1 MKIEARIVSL
11 KGSELRRA
19 HMARQMGQTRLGWSF
34 FDACTALPEDL
45 TYNPDKARWAR
56 GRELSRG
63 ELGCYASHVTL
74 WRWFLR
80 ESDLDVLCVLEDDI
94 VIDWSF
100 FDQFEG
106 VLNQFPQVDYIRLY
120 AKAPAPFSYLGLT
133 ASRRHLVRFK
143 HPVFGTQGY
152 LLRRAGAERFLRG
165 LSEVVRPID
174 DEMDR
179 FWING
184 VPIVAVYPFPLTEI
198 GFETTIGM
206 TRHAPPP
213 LGLAAGTRRFAWRAR
228 EQARRHTYTAR
239 LALPNRGA

>member
-1 MKIEARIVSL
+1 V
-11 KGSELRRA
+11 
-19 HMARQMGQTRLGWSF
+19 
-34 FDACTALPEDL
+34 
-45 TYNPDKARWAR
+45 
-56 GRELSRG
+56 LS
-63 ELGCYASHVTL
+63 
-74 WRWFLR
+74 
-80 ESDLDVLCVLEDDI
+80 
-94 VIDWSF
+94 
-100 FDQFEG
+100 
-106 VLNQFPQVDYIRLY
+106 QFPQVDYIRLY

-152 LLRRAGAERFLRG
+152 LLRRAGAERFLRN

-213 LGLAAGTRRFAWRAR
+213 LGLAAGTRRFAWRAL
-228 EQARRHTYTAR
+228 EKARRHTYNAR